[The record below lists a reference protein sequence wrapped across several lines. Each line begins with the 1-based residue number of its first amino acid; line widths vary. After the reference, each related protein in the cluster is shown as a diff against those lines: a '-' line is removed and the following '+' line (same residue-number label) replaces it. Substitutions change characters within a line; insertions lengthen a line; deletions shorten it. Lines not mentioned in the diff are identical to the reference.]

1 MNRLRGL
8 FQRCVQNGSL
18 FAVLSALGFSLKAIF
33 VKLSYADSQVDA
45 ITLLAMRMGLSLP
58 LFAWL
63 VWASRGPSDAPL
75 GLGDGVRVMLLGLF
89 GYYLAS
95 LFDFYG
101 LQYISAGLE
110 RLILFIYPTLV
121 LIFQAIALRERP
133 TPRTLAAMGLC
144 YLGLGIA
151 FVHDVSVAGLG
162 GQVMLGAAWVFA
174 SAVTYALYYSGTGIM
189 LKRMSSMRLAG
200 LAGGASAVMVLVHYL
215 LVADFSV
222 LWQLPGSV
230 WMYAALMALVSTVLP
245 IYWVALAI
253 QRMGATHT
261 AAVGNLGPVLTVF
274 ASWAVLSEEVS
285 IYQIIGLALVLF
297 GVSRLKPRQAKLLR
311 QPREPQ
317 HLQNLKTQ
325 SAPSRRCSD

>member
-1 MNRLRGL
+1 MNKLRG
-8 FQRCVQNGSL
+8 FCQRCVENGSL

-33 VKLSYADSQVDA
+33 VKLSYAASQVDA

-63 VWASRGPSDAPL
+63 VWASRGPANAPMTL
-75 GLGDGVRVMLLGLF
+75 ADGVRVMLLGLF

-110 RLILFIYPTLV
+110 RLILFTYPTLV
-121 LIFQAIALRERP
+121 LVFQAIALRERP
-133 TPRTLAAMGLC
+133 TLRTLAAMGLC

-151 FVHDVSVAGLG
+151 FVHDAGASGMG

-174 SAVTYALYYSGTGIM
+174 SAVTYALYYSGTGMM

-200 LAGGASAVMVLVHYL
+200 LAGSASSLMVLAHYL
-215 LVADFSV
+215 LTADTQL
-222 LWQLPGSV
+222 LWQLPAAV
-230 WMYAALMALVSTVLP
+230 WVYAALMALVSTVLP

-261 AAVGNLGPVLTVF
+261 AAVGNLGPVLTVL

-285 IYQIIGLALVLF
+285 LYQIIGLALVLF
-297 GVSRLKPRQAKLLR
+297 GVSRLKPVRAKGETQVPGQASTAA
-311 QPREPQ
+311 Q
-317 HLQNLKTQ
+317 KT
-325 SAPSRRCSD
+325 

>member
-1 MNRLRGL
+1 MNTLRA
-8 FQRCVQNGSL
+8 FCQRCVKNGSL

-33 VKLSYADSQVDA
+33 VKLSYAASQVDA

-63 VWASRGPSDAPL
+63 VWASRGPTTTRLS
-75 GLGDGVRVMLLGLF
+75 LGDGVRVMLLGLF

-110 RLILFIYPTLV
+110 RLILFTYPTLV
-121 LIFQAIALRERP
+121 LVFQAIALRERP
-133 TPRTLAAMGLC
+133 TLRTLAAMGLC
-144 YLGLGIA
+144 YLGLGVA
-151 FVHDVSVAGLG
+151 FVHDVSVAGMG

-174 SAVTYALYYSGTGIM
+174 SAVTYALYYSGTGMM

-200 LAGGASAVMVLVHYL
+200 LAGGASSLMVLAHYL
-215 LVADFSV
+215 LVADTQQ
-222 LWQLPGSV
+222 LWQLPSSV
-230 WMYAALMALVSTVLP
+230 WVYAALMALISTVLP

-274 ASWAVLSEEVS
+274 ASWAVLSEDVS
-285 IYQIIGLALVLF
+285 VYQMIGLALVLF
-297 GVSRLKPRQAKLLR
+297 GVSRLKPAAAKGTSPVVLAGAAVA
-311 QPREPQ
+311 E
-317 HLQNLKTQ
+317 KT
-325 SAPSRRCSD
+325 